1 MRLSVSCLS
10 QFLFHVP
17 EVPGTSGD
25 RTLAGPWCGWGRA
38 AHFTLFLRLKPD
50 TNFSSEDPPSAN
62 LQLEARVRL
71 SDLLFPLLC
80 AFSDR
85 AQKTFEILE
94 NGAGEVEASAGAER
108 RSKDAPSSPRKSPHS
123 AADFLIAISGVEVG
137 EARNTLAATD
147 RTSKVAWNLRVVP
160 EGWSQRGDPRVCGV
174 REGVAEQAMLQSRDW
189 ILVASSLG

>member
-1 MRLSVSCLS
+1 MPPLLLGLCVCPCPACRSSS
-10 QFLFHVP
+10 STFLKCRRP
-17 EVPGTSGD
+17 QG
-25 RTLAGPWCGWGRA
+25 TLAGPWCGWGRA

-80 AFSDR
+80 ALSDR

-108 RSKDAPSSPRKSPHS
+108 RSKDAPSSPRKSPRG
-123 AADFLIAISGVEVG
+123 AAGFLIAISGVEVG

-160 EGWSQRGDPRVCGV
+160 EGWSQRGDPGCVEYGRVLLSKLCCSPGI
-174 REGVAEQAMLQSRDW
+174 GY
-189 ILVASSLG
+189 